1 MIAQNDIEKLVQ
13 TIVSSYKP
21 EKVLLFGSYASGTAT
36 ENSDVDLL
44 LVKDTHLPPHKRTGE
59 ISALLKGIL
68 FPLDIIIY
76 THNEFEQQSNQKYT
90 FLNNALTHSKVL
102 YEQPRNNTAM
112 VA

>member
-1 MIAQNDIEKLVQ
+1 MISQNDIEKLVQ
-13 TIVSSYKP
+13 TIVSAYKP
-21 EKVLLFGSYASGTAT
+21 EKVLLFGSYAKGTAT

-44 LVKDTHLPPHKRTGE
+44 LVKDTNLPPHKRTGE

-76 THNEFEQQSNQKYT
+76 TRNEFEQQSNQKYT
-90 FLNNALTHSKVL
+90 FLNNALTNSKVL
-102 YEQPRNNTAM
+102 YEHPRTNSTM